1 MTTEKLPRMLT
12 QEQPRETRSSETLS
26 PLSPVPLYTQ
36 IRELL
41 RERILHGQYKSH
53 AQMPSE
59 NEMVRA
65 FGVSRITVRQA
76 LTDLQKEGLIFKIHG
91 KGTFVSKPKATQDLR
106 RLEGFGEAMAGS
118 GHETFSRVL
127 GHRVLRAGKLV
138 SARLRIAERDE
149 VMELKRIRFLDREPI
164 SLDVTYVPLAL
175 GERLVREDLPHRDI
189 FVILEND
196 YGYPLGN
203 ADLCIEAVV
212 ADTEQAAALKIEEG
226 SPILRIERLTFTAD
240 GTPLDFE
247 FLYYRGDAFQYRLRI
262 ERRAPHPVRGRE
274 LTEKNA

>member
-1 MTTEKLPRMLT
+1 
-12 QEQPRETRSSETLS
+12 
-26 PLSPVPLYTQ
+26 
-36 IRELL
+36 
-41 RERILHGQYKSH
+41 
-53 AQMPSE
+53 
-59 NEMVRA
+59 MVKT

-127 GHRVLRAGKLV
+127 GHRVVRAGKII
-138 SARLRIAERDE
+138 AGRLRVAERDE
-149 VMELKRIRFLDREPI
+149 VMELKRVRFLDREPI
-164 SLDVTYVPLAL
+164 SLDVTYVPLAI

-189 FVILEND
+189 FLILEND

-203 ADLCIEAVV
+203 ADLCIEAVL
-212 ADTEQAAALKIEEG
+212 ADEEQASALKIDEA

-262 ERRAPHPVRGRE
+262 ERRAARAGAGNE

>member
-1 MTTEKLPRMLT
+1 MSTASTM
-12 QEQPRETRSSETLS
+12 SSSSLS
-26 PLSPVPLYTQ
+26 PLSPVPLYSQ

-41 RERILHGQYKSH
+41 RERILHGEYQSH

-59 NEMVRA
+59 NDMVKA

-76 LTDLQKEGLIFKIHG
+76 LTDLQREGLIFKIHG

-118 GHETFSRVL
+118 GHQTFSRVL
-127 GHRVLRAGKLV
+127 SHRAIRAGKLV
-138 SARLRIAERDE
+138 AARLRIAERDE
-149 VMELKRIRFLDREPI
+149 VMEIKRVRFLDRDPI
-164 SLDVTYVPLAL
+164 SLDVTYVPLAI
-175 GERLVREDLPHRDI
+175 GERLVREDLSHRDI

-196 YGYPLGN
+196 FGYPLGN
-203 ADLCIEAVV
+203 ADLCIEAVT
-212 ADTEQAAALKIEEG
+212 ADADQAHALKLEEG
-226 SPILRIERLTFTAD
+226 SPILRIERLTSTAD

-262 ERRAPHPVRGRE
+262 ERRLPRA
-274 LTEKNA
+274 

>member
-1 MTTEKLPRMLT
+1 MTTEKLQRMLI
-12 QEQPRETRSSETLS
+12 QEKLRASNSLS

-41 RERILHGQYKSH
+41 RSRILHGEYKTH

-59 NEMVRA
+59 NEMVKS

-76 LTDLQKEGLIFKIHG
+76 LTDLQKEGLIFRIHG

-106 RLEGFGEAMAGS
+106 RLEGFGEAMAGR

-127 GHRVLRAGKLV
+127 GHRVVRAGKLV
-138 SARLRIAERDE
+138 GGRLQISERDE
-149 VMELKRIRFLDREPI
+149 VMEIKRIRFLDREPI
-164 SLDVTYVPLAL
+164 SLDVTYVPLAV

-189 FVILEND
+189 FLILEND
-196 YGYPLGN
+196 YGYALGN

-212 ADTEQAAALKIEEG
+212 ADAEQSAALKIDEG
-226 SPILRIERLTFTAD
+226 APILRIERLTFTAD
-240 GTPLDFE
+240 GAPLDFE
-247 FLYYRGDAFQYRLRI
+247 FLYYRGDAFQYRLQI
-262 ERRAPHPVRGRE
+262 ERRASRPVRNRE

>member
-1 MTTEKLPRMLT
+1 MSAAQHP
-12 QEQPRETRSSETLS
+12 SH
-26 PLSPVPLYTQ
+26 LSPVPLYTQ

-41 RERILHGQYKSH
+41 RERILHGVYKSH

-91 KGTFVSKPKATQDLR
+91 KGTFVSKAKATQNLR
-106 RLEGFGEAMAGS
+106 RLEGFGEAMAGA
-118 GHETFSRVL
+118 GHETYSQVL
-127 GHRVLRAGKLV
+127 SHRAVRAGKV
-138 SARLRIAERDE
+138 VGGRLRVPEREE
-149 VMELKRIRFLDREPI
+149 VMEIRRVRHLDREPI
-164 SLDVTYVPLAL
+164 SVDVTYVPLAI
-175 GERLVREDLPHRDI
+175 GQRLTREDLPRRDI

-196 YGYPLGN
+196 YGIALGN
-203 ADLCIEAVV
+203 ADLSIDAAS
-212 ADTEQAAALKIEEG
+212 ADEDIAALLKVEPG
-226 SPILRIERLTFTAD
+226 SPILRLERLTFTVD

-262 ERRAPHPVRGRE
+262 ERSTAPARPRTTST
-274 LTEKNA
+274 LEKA

>member
-1 MTTEKLPRMLT
+1 MLATGKSKRMDT
-12 QEQPRETRSSETLS
+12 AQNLS

-41 RERILHGQYKSH
+41 RERILRGIYKSH

-59 NEMVRA
+59 NDMVRT

-76 LTDLQKEGLIFKIHG
+76 LTDLQREGLIFKIHG

-106 RLEGFGEAMAGS
+106 RLEGFGEAMSGA

-127 GHRVLRAGKLV
+127 GHRVMRAGKVIADHL
-138 SARLRIAERDE
+138 RLAERDE
-149 VMELKRIRFLDREPI
+149 VTEIKRVRFLDREPI
-164 SLDVTYVPLAL
+164 SLDVTYLPVAI

-189 FVILEND
+189 FLILEND

-203 ADLCIEAVV
+203 ANLCIESVL
-212 ADTEQAAALKIEEG
+212 ADGEVAAALKIEEG

-262 ERRAPHPVRGRE
+262 ERR
-274 LTEKNA
+274 NAR

>member
-1 MTTEKLPRMLT
+1 MSVAQHP
-12 QEQPRETRSSETLS
+12 SH
-26 PLSPVPLYTQ
+26 LSPVPLYTQ

-41 RERILHGQYKSH
+41 RERILHGVYKSH

-91 KGTFVSKPKATQDLR
+91 KGTFVSKAKATQNLR
-106 RLEGFGEAMAGS
+106 RLEGFGEAMAGA

-127 GHRVLRAGKLV
+127 AHRAVRAGKIV
-138 SARLRIAERDE
+138 GERLRVPEREE
-149 VMELKRIRFLDREPI
+149 VMEIRRVRYLDREPI
-164 SLDVTYVPLAL
+164 SVDVTYVPLAI
-175 GERLVREDLPHRDI
+175 GERLVREDLPRRDI

-196 YGYPLGN
+196 YGIALGN
-203 ADLCIEAVV
+203 ADLSI
-212 ADTEQAAALKIEEG
+212 DAAAADDDIAEALKVEPG
-226 SPILRIERLTFTAD
+226 SPILRIERLTFTSD

-262 ERRAPHPVRGRE
+262 ERSTAPARPRTSSLV
-274 LTEKNA
+274 TA